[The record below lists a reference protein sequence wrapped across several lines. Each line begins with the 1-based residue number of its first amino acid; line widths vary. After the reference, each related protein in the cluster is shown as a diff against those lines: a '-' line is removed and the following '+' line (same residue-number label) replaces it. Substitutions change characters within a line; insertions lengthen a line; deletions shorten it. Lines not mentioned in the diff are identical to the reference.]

1 MSTIS
6 TAPLPATILFYTELL
21 AKKLNLNFN
30 RTNHCKHR
38 GSCVCSCLASSTKA
52 GFLSYLIKAGIST
65 VFNIKKILKS
75 PKNIING
82 FTNKDSIKFGLFI
95 CFFLLLFRTLVC
107 FLRRK
112 TEPRNHKFIFLIGG
126 FIGATASAFILEK
139 KTRQAF
145 GLFLIAR
152 AIDIS
157 YRSLVEKKIIPDYKY
172 FYPVLYGLMM
182 VVTGGL
188 ALGHEPASMS
198 P

>member
-1 MSTIS
+1 M
-6 TAPLPATILFYTELL
+6 
-21 AKKLNLNFN
+21 
-30 RTNHCKHR
+30 
-38 GSCVCSCLASSTKA
+38 
-52 GFLSYLIKAGIST
+52 
-65 VFNIKKILKS
+65 
-75 PKNIING
+75 
-82 FTNKDSIKFGLFI
+82 
-95 CFFLLLFRTLVC
+95 
-107 FLRRK
+107 RRK